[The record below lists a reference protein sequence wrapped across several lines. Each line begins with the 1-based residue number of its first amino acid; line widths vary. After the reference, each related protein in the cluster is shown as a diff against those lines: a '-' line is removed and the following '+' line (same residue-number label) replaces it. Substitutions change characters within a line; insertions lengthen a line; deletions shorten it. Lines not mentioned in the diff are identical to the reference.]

1 MQRFLFSVRFAEAI
15 AMNMTKAERA
25 KAVHARVN
33 ECRTLYA
40 HGDLMR
46 NASPFMLDVTG
57 SAYSL

>member
-1 MQRFLFSVRFAEAI
+1 
-15 AMNMTKAERA
+15 MNMTKAERA

-40 HGDLMR
+40 RGDLMR